1 MAMAASHSHRLC
13 KSWPKDQAAITSLG
27 KEGRLQPII
36 AKISQETLT
45 EMIDT
50 LA

>member
-1 MAMAASHSHRLC
+1 V
-13 KSWPKDQAAITSLG
+13 SLG

-36 AKISQETLT
+36 AKISQETVT

>member
-1 MAMAASHSHRLC
+1 MAMAASHSHRLG
-13 KSWPKDQAAITSLG
+13 KSWPRDQAAITSLG

-36 AKISQETLT
+36 AKISQETPT
-45 EMIDT
+45 EIIDP